1 MLLVCFASGQRVGV
15 SITAAGQ
22 FSRKVYTRADE
33 LSGGQQQRV
42 SIARALTQEPKII
55 LADEPVASLDPL
67 TTEKVMNDLKR
78 INQDLGITIV
88 VNLHSVQLA
97 REYGTRIIGLRD
109 GGLVFD
115 GPVSEATD
123 QRLKQIYGSEIMEEQ
138 EGAGQ

>member
-1 MLLVCFASGQRVGV
+1 MKRMEVWNL
-15 SITAAGQ
+15 
-22 FSRKVYTRADE
+22 RKSCYRN

-42 SIARALTQEPKII
+42 SIARALTKEPKII

-138 EGAGQ
+138 EGAEQ

>member
-1 MLLVCFASGQRVGV
+1 MAYQSLQRVNL
-15 SITAAGQ
+15 AE
-22 FSRKVYTRADE
+22 KVYTRADE